1 MGRMKSSEMSPIQRR
16 GRNSKKR
23 GYTTEKQLEKF
34 LLSNGIPAERV
45 MLSGAL
51 KETNYDGLRG
61 DVNIKLGDKL
71 VRVEVKSRQKL
82 PAYVV
87 GMRHGKPWV
96 VKEIEHLCYLLT
108 EEEFLTMCIDGSL
121 PLHTPRISS
130 ARCKQLENWFKQD
143 DADIVAMKEYG
154 KKHFYFAVKHKI
166 VNKMRGRYK

>member
-1 MGRMKSSEMSPIQRR
+1 
-16 GRNSKKR
+16 
-23 GYTTEKQLEKF
+23 
-34 LLSNGIPAERV
+34 
-45 MLSGAL
+45 
-51 KETNYDGLRG
+51 
-61 DVNIKLGDKL
+61 VNIELGDKL

-87 GMRHGKPWV
+87 GIRHGKPWV